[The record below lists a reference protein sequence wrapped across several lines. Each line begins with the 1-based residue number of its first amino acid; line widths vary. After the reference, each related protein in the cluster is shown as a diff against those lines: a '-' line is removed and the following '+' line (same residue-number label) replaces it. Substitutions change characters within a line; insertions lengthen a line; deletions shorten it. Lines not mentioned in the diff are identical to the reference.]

1 MAIFGPKHWVFGQQ
15 NEICGQNATRDLF
28 LYHQKGAACKI
39 WANSDGSFSRSGVE
53 WNKRLKLNFWYRT
66 RAGGPT
72 PPSKVRVD
80 RWGRPPRGR
89 VARVMDRAH
98 TPTHTHPT
106 VWPLRR
112 SWSRAIWRV
121 RSGRSKFWQVTE
133 WLQLHYIA
141 YQQHCCNYQKT
152 SILSIWAQLWSK
164 FVDYEA
170 IEGGGDVLVWGKC
183 FLDGLF
189 QIARRAIW
197 NNLNCILNTSYCTR
211 YWWTW

>member
-1 MAIFGPKHWVFGQQ
+1 MVEGSEGPVPLLDCQ
-15 NEICGQNATRDLF
+15 NSL
-28 LYHQKGAACKI
+28 K
-39 WANSDGSFSRSGVE
+39 
-53 WNKRLKLNFWYRT
+53 KR
-66 RAGGPT
+66 
-72 PPSKVRVD
+72 
-80 RWGRPPRGR
+80 RPPRGR

>member
-80 RWGRPPRGR
+80 RWGRPPRR
-89 VARVMDRAH
+89 ARLNRWLGA
-98 TPTHTHPT
+98 
-106 VWPLRR
+106 RR
-112 SWSRAIWRV
+112 
-121 RSGRSKFWQVTE
+121 
-133 WLQLHYIA
+133 
-141 YQQHCCNYQKT
+141 
-152 SILSIWAQLWSK
+152 WSK
-164 FVDYEA
+164 
-170 IEGGGDVLVWGKC
+170 LVKIFCRLTTRCPLNPCCYNYWKKI
-183 FLDGLF
+183 FSHRTYLWQERKSTATLALQNAQRVHRGLPTC
-189 QIARRAIW
+189 RRRW
-197 NNLNCILNTSYCTR
+197 NNL
-211 YWWTW
+211 

>member
-80 RWGRPPRGR
+80 RWGRPPRRARLNRETRGR
-89 VARVMDRAH
+89 WGSWKIRVVLSSDNEVIF
-98 TPTHTHPT
+98 TF
-106 VWPLRR
+106 
-112 SWSRAIWRV
+112 
-121 RSGRSKFWQVTE
+121 GF
-133 WLQLHYIA
+133 
-141 YQQHCCNYQKT
+141 QKT
-152 SILSIWAQLWSK
+152 HHFFSFQSSSSVSK
-164 FVDYEA
+164 HLLTALVA
-170 IEGGGDVLVWGKC
+170 LQNVLRMLCSQCVC
-183 FLDGLF
+183 H
-189 QIARRAIW
+189 RRQNDA
-197 NNLNCILNTSYCTR
+197 
-211 YWWTW
+211 